1 MEITEY
7 RDQLI
12 KEYRRRDVGTIIRLV
27 RELTKDPSFPQLV
40 RQWQKARKVGTA
52 NLRME
57 DVAEVLLREAAAEI
71 KASGE
76 LTIDGTYFMIGEDLK
91 RLFNDQVSDIYQST
105 KMPGEFLSK
114 IRAGRDQGDSSKLSD
129 NLVNQYKNEL
139 IRIEEGRRALV
150 AVLQQYSNFP
160 VQHVTDLTQLLNQL
174 HGDLKS
180 NYKYITLKPYLLSI
194 YQLQGATDPENSMKP
209 GALSL
214 FRNYV
219 NSGEE
224 PDLLDQLK
232 LQLAVNNLLLQ
243 IRKQEVLDP
252 EEFKKC
258 WDAIAKIWNFHC
270 KTDLNLKVRHILEQ
284 LLTQINADQDAILKR
299 LARTFV
305 AEYRAAEEQMNIR
318 RRLIQNELACTKE
331 YLKRV
336 ATDPA
341 LAENQDEERIR
352 IAQEKLIGLKGI
364 IQIPASFEQ
373 AVAAKAQLELERNAL
388 AISTA
393 ISAGQITDWIR
404 IYSILFSNSEFF
416 IYADETVDFSTM
428 RELISNLSTYHLIL
442 NISQLKEVVDRSLK
456 TSEEEKS
463 RQFKRFHEALKLK
476 LQGLIGKNAERKSIV
491 DMIRDLEFLEN
502 EAIQFVVADTFKGF
516 QIIADAFTATANDY
530 FVKDREALIKES
542 RELYHE
548 ICDQCLKNFVQMPVK
563 PVRKS
568 SDAET
573 GQAKQKKSLLGRL
586 FQG

>member
-7 RDQLI
+7 REQLI
-12 KEYRRRDVGTIIRLV
+12 REYRRRDVGAMIRLV
-27 RELTKDPSFPQLV
+27 RELTKEPFFPQLV
-40 RQWQKARKVGTA
+40 RQWQKAHKVGTA
-52 NLRME
+52 NLRVE
-57 DVAEVLLREAAAEI
+57 DVADILLREAAAEI

-76 LTIDGTYFMIGEDLK
+76 LAIEGTYFMIGEDLK
-91 RLFNDQVSDIYQST
+91 RLFNEQVSGIYQNT

-150 AVLQQYSNFP
+150 EVLQQYSNLP
-160 VQHVTDLTQLLNQL
+160 IHHVTTLTQLLNQL
-174 HGDLKS
+174 HTVLKS
-180 NYKYITLKPYLLSI
+180 NYKYITLKPYLASI
-194 YQLQGATDPENSMKP
+194 YQLQGSPGSESSMQP
-209 GALSL
+209 GSLSL
-214 FRNYV
+214 FRHYV
-219 NSGEE
+219 NTGEE
-224 PDLLDQLK
+224 PELFDQLK

-243 IRKQEVLDP
+243 IKKQEVLDP
-252 EEFKKC
+252 EEFKKY
-258 WDAIAKIWNFHC
+258 WDSIAKIWSFHC

-284 LLTQINADQDAILKR
+284 LLIQINADQDAILKR

-336 ATDPA
+336 ANDPT
-341 LAENQDEERIR
+341 LSENQDEERIR

-364 IQIPASFEQ
+364 IQIPISFEQ
-373 AVAAKAQLELERNAL
+373 AAAAKALLELERNAL

-404 IYSILFSNSEFF
+404 IYSILFSNAEFF
-416 IYADETVDFSTM
+416 SYADETVDFSTM

-476 LQGLIGKNAERKSIV
+476 LQGLIGKNTERKSIM

-516 QIIADAFTATANDY
+516 QIIADAFTATANDF

-548 ICDQCLKNFVQMPVK
+548 ICDQCLKNFVQIPTK
-563 PVRKS
+563 PVRKNG
-568 SDAET
+568 ET
-573 GQAKQKKSLLGRL
+573 AVAAGKQKKSLLGRL